1 MSTVAMPATIAQTAE
16 NVTLLDG
23 ALQNGAQVAIDKSP
37 YLSDRQMRIEALNGV
52 IKLEGA
58 VNSFFQKQMAQEIM
72 RRVDGVTRVDNQLS
86 VNW

>member
-1 MSTVAMPATIAQTAE
+1 MPTALAEPAQKT
-16 NVTLLDG
+16 TLLSD
-23 ALQNGAQVAIDKSP
+23 AQDAIDQSP
-37 YLSDRQMRIEALNGV
+37 YLSDRQMRIDALNGV

-58 VNSFFQKQMAQEIM
+58 VNSFFQKQMAQELM